1 MKGIADVGASSAD
14 RWMEEQL
21 FEEDVRAVLQML
33 RPNRRERLDGWS
45 EYRTGGSGFRVTLN
59 WSSDFPQAGETHV
72 WRVPR
77 IAEILE
83 ALLVGSVRGIDEIPP
98 QVEFQLY
105 REVVEQ
111 LRRRLDELEPC
122 YT

>member
-1 MKGIADVGASSAD
+1 MKAIADVGGSSAD

-21 FEEDVRAVLQML
+21 FEEDVRAVLRML
-33 RPNRRERLDGWS
+33 RPNRRERLEGWS
-45 EYRTGGSGFRVTLN
+45 EYRTGGSEFRVTVN
-59 WSSDFPQAGETHV
+59 WSEDCPQAGEMHV

-77 IAEILE
+77 IAEVLE
-83 ALLVGSVRGIDEIPP
+83 TLLVGSVRGIDEIPP

>member
-1 MKGIADVGASSAD
+1 MKGIADVGGCCAD
-14 RWMEEQL
+14 RWMDEQL
-21 FEEDVRAVLQML
+21 FEEDVRAVLRML
-33 RPNRRERLDGWS
+33 RPNRRERLEGWS
-45 EYRTGGSGFRVTLN
+45 EYRTGGAEFRVTVN
-59 WSSDFPQAGETHV
+59 WSPHCPQDGEMSA

-77 IAEILE
+77 IVEVLE
-83 ALLVGSVRGIDEIPP
+83 SLLVGSARGADEIPP

-111 LRRRLDELEPC
+111 LQRRLDELEPC